1 MNKNSIYGNSSFWFD
16 SKWDVEDDFD
26 ILTGEDIEKKPGK
39 DLIKLAAYQRAIS
52 NFVNIVTGEIIPVTF
67 KNNNDGS
74 SHTDGKT
81 VVISSNLKDKDFDPA
96 VGLALHEGAHVKLSD
111 FKLLKF
117 LMDGNVDDEVV
128 DTIRQKYSM
137 DIIQATYYVKT
148 KIKMLLN
155 VVEDRRIDNFIYRS
169 APGYQG
175 YYHAMYDRYFNSKI
189 IDKALQS
196 SEKTDLDWE
205 SYLFRIINITNH
217 NRNMKALP
225 GMMEIWKALDL
236 KNIGRLNSTAEALAV
251 AYALFCIVEKYI
263 PVPEDCESTPSN
275 CENGEN
281 GEEGQGGNC
290 SSEVSDEQVE
300 DGNVCDD
307 GSKAE
312 GGEAK
317 KGSSNQGGATQT
329 QDLPELTDGQKR
341 QLEKAIEKQRKMM
354 ENDIKKTG
362 LSKKDAVILNS
373 LAKGNEYS
381 TEEVARGLEAGDWKG
396 TVCKGINVLVV
407 DNVKPST
414 IKKDTFDIFK
424 KYEANWQSEDLLER
438 KNIVDAGF
446 RLGARLGSKLKV
458 RNEVKQ
464 LDFNRLPKGRL
475 DKRLLSALGYGAE
488 NVFKTTLVEKYNN
501 ANLHISIDA
510 SGSMSGKRY
519 DNAMISAIAIA
530 KAAQM
535 AGNINVQISFRT
547 TTELNGVNTPVVI
560 MAYDSRKDNIYKIK
574 TVFPH
579 VCRLGVTPEGLCF
592 EAIQKQILSAS
603 TDTDSYFLNF
613 SDGEPWFNQTGSGFE
628 YWGEAAVKHGR
639 KEIEKM
645 RDKGVKVMSYFID
658 GNKESGSWTRF
669 KGMYGNDSQAIDTTN
684 LTQLAKTLND
694 MFLKK

>member
-52 NFVNIVTGEIIPVTF
+52 NFVNIVTGDIIPVTF

-137 DIIQATYYVKT
+137 DIIDATHYVKT

-329 QDLPELTDGQKR
+329 QDLPELTDNQKR

-560 MAYDSRKDNIYKIK
+560 IAYDSRKDNIYKIK

-592 EAIQKQILSAS
+592 EAIQKQILAAG